1 MRPSQPPP
9 PPGVGKQTMSNPESN
24 KPTAKSGQHPGAK
37 ESRASVETFP
47 LRTKPPGSVG
57 LANEGRPGLGTRA
70 DAVSPGASPADVP
83 KREKK
88 QAVAEGGDRPVPKPP
103 EDRPEPEEQDP
114 NSLAQEQQRS
124 TGVSGH
130 AGGT

>member
-1 MRPSQPPP
+1 
-9 PPGVGKQTMSNPESN
+9 MSNPESN

-37 ESRASVETFP
+37 ESPASLETFP
-47 LRTKPPGSVG
+47 LRTERPGNVG

-70 DAVSPGASPADVP
+70 DAVNPGASVADVP
-83 KREKK
+83 RREKGK
-88 QAVAEGGDRPVPKPP
+88 ADAKGGDRPVPKPP
-103 EDRPEPEEQDP
+103 EERHEPEEQDP

>member
-1 MRPSQPPP
+1 
-9 PPGVGKQTMSNPESN
+9 MSNPESN
-24 KPTAKSGQHPGAK
+24 KPTVKSGPHPGAK
-37 ESRASVETFP
+37 ESPGSVETFP
-47 LRTKPPGSVG
+47 LRTKRPGTVG

-70 DAVSPGASPADVP
+70 DAVSPGASPADLP
-83 KREKK
+83 KREKGK
-88 QAVAEGGDRPVPKPP
+88 GVGESGESPVPKPP
-103 EDRPEPEEQDP
+103 DKRPEPEEQDP